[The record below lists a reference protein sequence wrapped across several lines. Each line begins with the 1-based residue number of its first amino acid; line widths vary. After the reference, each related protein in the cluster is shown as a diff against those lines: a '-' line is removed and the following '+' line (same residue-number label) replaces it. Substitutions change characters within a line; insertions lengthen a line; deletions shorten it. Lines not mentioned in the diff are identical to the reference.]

1 MTDFFIIKPPFSNF
15 SRHGFYHNCPLR
27 GNGACVPFSVLS
39 SAWLEQACA
48 GARGAPA
55 LPGGAVVYLFPFS
68 VRLESEQA
76 CAGAH
81 LRICLAREGRRL
93 PFKSAKKKA
102 GCPTKTN
109 ANIRFPNNPK
119 KGGASFRARSPPTKS
134 RNPTK
139 QMRISAFPNNPK
151 KGGTSFRARSPRK
164 SNNPTKQCERQI
176 DFYCFFA
183 ENELL

>member
-1 MTDFFIIKPPFSNF
+1 MRRCAGRTCLARRGSCV
-15 SRHGFYHNCPLR
+15 SFY
-27 GNGACVPFSVLS
+27 VLS
-39 SAWLEQACA
+39 SAWLAQAHAALAMRVCA
-48 GARGAPA
+48 GMDYAR
-55 LPGGAVVYLFPFS
+55 GGAVFISGFRYEEDIVIQSCFGISSISPQKNQTTQ
-68 VRLESEQA
+68 RNKSEHPLSQQ
-76 CAGAH
+76 
-81 LRICLAREGRRL
+81 
-93 PFKSAKKKA
+93 PQ
-102 GCPTKTN
+102 
-109 ANIRFPNNPK
+109 
-119 KGGASFRARSPPTKS
+119 KGGTLFRARSPPTKS

>member
-1 MTDFFIIKPPFSNF
+1 MALAFFFRSQFGLVGASVRRCAGRTFRARRGSCVSFSVP
-15 SRHGFYHNCPLR
+15 SS
-27 GNGACVPFSVLS
+27 ACVPFSRS
-39 SAWLEQACA
+39 QFGFS
-48 GARGAPA
+48 RSKRAP
-55 LPGGAVVYLFPFS
+55 V
-68 VRLESEQA
+68 
-76 CAGAH
+76 
-81 LRICLAREGRRL
+81 RICASVLPEKAGGYRSRVRKKSRL
-93 PFKSAKKKA
+93 PDKNK
-102 GCPTKTN
+102 CEHPL
-109 ANIRFPNNPK
+109 PQQPQ

>member
-1 MTDFFIIKPPFSNF
+1 MRGGTYFFRSKMALEYFFRSKFGLSGSKRATVRI
-15 SRHGFYHNCPLR
+15 C
-27 GNGACVPFSVLS
+27 ASVLPGK
-39 SAWLEQACA
+39 A
-48 GARGAPA
+48 GGYR
-55 LPGGAVVYLFPFS
+55 S
-68 VRLESEQA
+68 RVR
-76 CAGAH
+76 
-81 LRICLAREGRRL
+81 
-93 PFKSAKKKA
+93 KKKA
-102 GCPTKTN
+102 GCPTKTNANIRLPQQPQKGRNSVPRPLATYKITKPDKTN

-151 KGGTSFRARSPRK
+151 KGGASFRARSPRK